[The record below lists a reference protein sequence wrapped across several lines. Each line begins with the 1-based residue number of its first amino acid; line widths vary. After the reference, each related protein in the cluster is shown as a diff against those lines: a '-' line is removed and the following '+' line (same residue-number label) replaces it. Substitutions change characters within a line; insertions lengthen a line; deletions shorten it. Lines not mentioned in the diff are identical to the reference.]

1 MAILQKHVKNSSSEF
16 VKSTTESTVFT
27 EAGPLQKEEADDP
40 YWSRS
45 ETQLWTV
52 VLLLGTCLL
61 YCARVAAPICAVSMA
76 SEFQWGKKESGIVL
90 GSFFWGYC
98 FTQVLGGYV
107 SDRVGGEKVIVM
119 AAVGWGSLLALTPM
133 IAHFSSVPLVSVT
146 LSRFLMGLLQGV
158 HFPSLASLFSQKVR
172 QHERAFISSTV
183 GTGSQIG
190 TLLIGGAGSVLMD
203 WYSWEFVFY
212 VAGLL
217 AVSWAYCIWK
227 HLLKGPIISLET
239 VGVGLVKSKNTRIPW
254 KRLFSKPPVWAVI
267 FAHLCTSSTFYTLL
281 SWLPTFF
288 KDSFPEAKGWVFNVV
303 PWLVAI
309 PSSVLGG
316 YLSDHLISLGFE
328 TAVVRKLMQFFAM
341 GASSVFTLL
350 LCGTRTFPLAIAF
363 VSATMGFQTFTHSGV
378 SVNVQDLAPSC
389 AGSLY
394 GVMNTGGALSG
405 VFFVYFSGYVIDTT
419 GSWASVFALMSLV
432 NVVGLVIFLVF
443 AEAERV
449 DIDVSKPKCE
459 SIQI

>member
-16 VKSTTESTVFT
+16 VKSTTETTVFT
-27 EAGPLQKEEADDP
+27 EAGPALQKEEADDP

-227 HLLKGPIISLET
+227 HLLKG
-239 VGVGLVKSKNTRIPW
+239 
-254 KRLFSKPPVWAVI
+254 
-267 FAHLCTSSTFYTLL
+267 
-281 SWLPTFF
+281 
-288 KDSFPEAKGWVFNVV
+288 
-303 PWLVAI
+303 
-309 PSSVLGG
+309 
-316 YLSDHLISLGFE
+316 FE

-394 GVMNTGGALSG
+394 GV
-405 VFFVYFSGYVIDTT
+405 FFVYFSGYVIDTT

>member
-1 MAILQKHVKNSSSEF
+1 MSSRVFMMSYAEKPEDITKDEWMEKLNN
-16 VKSTTESTVFT
+16 VHIQRADMNRLIMNYLVTEGFK
-27 EAGPLQKEEADDP
+27 EAAEKF
-40 YWSRS
+40 R
-45 ETQLWTV
+45 
-52 VLLLGTCLL
+52 
-61 YCARVAAPICAVSMA
+61 M
-76 SEFQWGKKESGIVL
+76 ESGIEPNIDL
-90 GSFFWGYC
+90 DSLDERIKIREMILKGQIQEGISLINSLHPELLDTNRYLYFHLQQQHLIELIRQRETEAALEFAQ
-98 FTQVLGGYV
+98 TQLAEQ
-107 SDRVGGEKVIVM
+107 GEESRECLTEM
-119 AAVGWGSLLALTPM
+119 ERTLALLAFDNPEDSPFGDLLNMMQRQKVWSEVNQAVLDYENRESTPKLAKLLKLLLWAQNELDQKKVKYPKM
-133 IAHFSSVPLVSVT
+133 T
-146 LSRFLMGLLQGV
+146 DLSKGTIEE
-158 HFPSLASLFSQKVR
+158 PNLFSQKVR

-227 HLLKGPIISLET
+227 HLLK
-239 VGVGLVKSKNTRIPW
+239 
-254 KRLFSKPPVWAVI
+254 
-267 FAHLCTSSTFYTLL
+267 
-281 SWLPTFF
+281 
-288 KDSFPEAKGWVFNVV
+288 
-303 PWLVAI
+303 
-309 PSSVLGG
+309 
-316 YLSDHLISLGFE
+316 GFE

-394 GVMNTGGALSG
+394 GV
-405 VFFVYFSGYVIDTT
+405 FFVYFSGYVIDTT